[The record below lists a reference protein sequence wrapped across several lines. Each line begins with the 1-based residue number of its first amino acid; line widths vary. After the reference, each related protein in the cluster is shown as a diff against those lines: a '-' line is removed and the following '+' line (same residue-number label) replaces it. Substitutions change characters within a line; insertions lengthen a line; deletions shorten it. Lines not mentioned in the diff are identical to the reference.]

1 MNPFHSF
8 KQKCRRDHPYERN
21 VTKCNDEFDTSVSII
36 IFLIFWPL
44 DVRWEIMFEI
54 IECIIWLTDS
64 WVTFNAIKERAK
76 LDKSVKRWDA
86 SDKIA
91 IELERNPPISSAMK
105 NTKHTDSDFQKTS
118 KYVLIT
124 SFLYYVIMILVTTKH
139 LEKVPSEAMVSLLV
153 AFCFV

>member
-1 MNPFHSF
+1 M
-8 KQKCRRDHPYERN
+8 QWWVRYERIHN
-21 VTKCNDEFDTSVSII
+21 YISY
-36 IFLIFWPL
+36 FLATWCQ
-44 DVRWEIMFEI
+44 VRGYAWK
-54 IECIIWLTDS
+54 IECIIRLTDS
-64 WVTFNAIKERAK
+64 WVTFNAIRERAK

-105 NTKHTDSDFQKTS
+105 NTKHTDFYFQKS
-118 KYVLIT
+118 AKYVTIT

>member
-1 MNPFHSF
+1 M
-8 KQKCRRDHPYERN
+8 QWWVRYERIHN
-21 VTKCNDEFDTSVSII
+21 YISY
-36 IFLIFWPL
+36 FLATWCQ
-44 DVRWEIMFEI
+44 VRGYAWK
-54 IECIIWLTDS
+54 IECIIRLTDS
-64 WVTFNAIKERAK
+64 WVTFNAIRERAK

-105 NTKHTDSDFQKTS
+105 NTKHTDSYFQKS
-118 KYVLIT
+118 AKYVTIT